1 MGEMGNSY
9 LRSRIILIIALI
21 VLIPGLVMIIVL
33 SMGGNAGDTEQAQ
46 RMRMQEY
53 VDKFNQRNI
62 DLIFYKKD
70 PIVPDN
76 LKARRA
82 NALNDQ
88 GLAMNLYSDKAYH
101 VIIFDDLD
109 GSLSLNDQDIQ
120 KLKDL
125 LINQHFRVVY
135 IGTMHYNQLVQGEI
149 LNKGAN
155 HKDGTKTYLTYYNQ
169 NKMRSTVEGNAFAD
183 DPMMLP
189 ITSGLT
195 DEQKII
201 YTVIVDLAHKD
212 LYWT

>member
-1 MGEMGNSY
+1 MGNSY

-76 LKARRA
+76 LKARRV

-135 IGTMHYNQLVQGEI
+135 LGTMHYNQLVQGEI

-169 NKMRSTVEGNAFAD
+169 NKMRSTVEGAAFAD

>member
-1 MGEMGNSY
+1 MGNSY

-21 VLIPGLVMIIVL
+21 VLIPGLVMIMVMSL
-33 SMGGNAGDTEQAQ
+33 GGNAGDTEQAQ

-70 PIVPDN
+70 PIVPEN
-76 LKARRA
+76 LKARRV

-125 LINQHFRVVY
+125 LINQHFRIVY
-135 IGTMHYNQLVQGEI
+135 LGTMHYNQLVQGEI

-155 HKDGTKTYLTYYNQ
+155 HKDGTKTYLTYYTQ
-169 NKMRSTVEGNAFAD
+169 NKMRSTVEGTAFAD

>member
-1 MGEMGNSY
+1 MGNCY

-21 VLIPGLVMIIVL
+21 VLIPGLVMIIVF

-76 LKARRA
+76 LKARRV

-135 IGTMHYNQLVQGEI
+135 LGTMHYNQLVQGEI

-169 NKMRSTVEGNAFAD
+169 NKMRSTVEGTAFAD

>member
-1 MGEMGNSY
+1 MGNSY

-70 PIVPDN
+70 PIVPEN
-76 LKARRA
+76 LKARRV

-135 IGTMHYNQLVQGEI
+135 LGTMHYSQLVQGEI

-155 HKDGTKTYLTYYNQ
+155 HKDGTKTYLTYYTQ
-169 NKMRSTVEGNAFAD
+169 NKMRSTVEGTAFAD

-201 YTVIVDLAHKD
+201 YTVIVDLANKD

>member
-1 MGEMGNSY
+1 MGNSY

-76 LKARRA
+76 LKARRV

-135 IGTMHYNQLVQGEI
+135 LGTMHYNQLVQGEI

-155 HKDGTKTYLTYYNQ
+155 HKDGTKTYLTYYTQ
-169 NKMRSTVEGNAFAD
+169 NKMRSTVEGTAFAD

>member
-1 MGEMGNSY
+1 MGNSY

-76 LKARRA
+76 LKARRV

-135 IGTMHYNQLVQGEI
+135 LGTMHYNQLVQGEI

-155 HKDGTKTYLTYYNQ
+155 HKDGTKTYLTYYTQ
-169 NKMRSTVEGNAFAD
+169 NKMRSTVEGTAFAD

-189 ITSGLT
+189 ITSGLN

>member
-1 MGEMGNSY
+1 MGNSY

-76 LKARRA
+76 LKARRV

-135 IGTMHYNQLVQGEI
+135 LGTMHYNQLVQGEI
-149 LNKGAN
+149 FNKGAN

-169 NKMRSTVEGNAFAD
+169 NKMRSTVEGTAFAD